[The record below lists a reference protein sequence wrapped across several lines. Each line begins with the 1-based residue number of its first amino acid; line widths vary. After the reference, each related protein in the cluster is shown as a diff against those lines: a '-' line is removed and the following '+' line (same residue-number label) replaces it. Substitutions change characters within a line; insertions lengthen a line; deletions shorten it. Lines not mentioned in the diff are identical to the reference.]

1 MGDFFM
7 THRTGFERAAR
18 LLLLMGFIVCVFG
31 MFAGEVL
38 AAESKGKVEESTPG
52 FWAMRE
58 DKRVDL
64 STGDDIYEFDIIMT
78 DATGAGTIRFIDD
91 TVLEVRNSTE
101 LDVKEVVFTEE
112 RNRFNV
118 GVMEGTARV
127 ITGAIVRQ
135 NPRGFKVTTP
145 KSTIGIRGTD
155 FETEYS
161 SVTETSR
168 LSVATTENSVTYT
181 DRLTGV
187 SITVGMNSSVTCDA
201 AGNVTVSTPVGTVS
215 FGIDNIEEIEAAI
228 AALSGTMSAST
239 SDGQSLGGSDAGGS
253 DGGDSSSSGG
263 GEGGSGTGSSGGG
276 SSGGGGCNDS
286 NSSPGN

>member
-1 MGDFFM
+1 M
-7 THRTGFERAAR
+7 THRTGFERGAR
-18 LLLLMGFIVCVFG
+18 LSRLSVFFLFCA
-31 MFAGEVL
+31 FAVFSGEVL

-52 FWAMRE
+52 FWVMRE

-64 STGDDIYEFDIIMT
+64 NRGDDIYEFDIVMT
-78 DATGAGTIRFIDD
+78 DATGAGTIRFVDD

-155 FETEYS
+155 FSTGYNS
-161 SVTETSR
+161 TTETST
-168 LSVATTENSVTYT
+168 LDVTETENSVTYT
-181 DRLTGV
+181 DRVTGFSV
-187 SITVGMNSSVTCDA
+187 TVGMGVSVTCDA
-201 AGNVTVSTPVGTVS
+201 FGNMTVTTATQSVS
-215 FGIDNIEEIEAAI
+215 FNVNNIEEVLAAAQTLAGVADI
-228 AALSGTMSAST
+228 ADSA
-239 SDGQSLGGSDAGGS
+239 GQSMGGSDSSG
-253 DGGDSSSSGG
+253 GGDNDSSGGGG
-263 GEGGSGTGSSGGG
+263 GEGGGSSGTGSSGGG
-276 SSGGGGCNDS
+276 SSGGGDCND
-286 NSSPGN
+286 NTSSPGKS